1 MLRLENVSLE
11 IGEKKILDDINFE
24 LKKYKTNG
32 YRAQRSR

>member
-24 LKKYKTNG
+24 LKKIQN
-32 YRAQRSR
+32 